1 MPVIKYLPACVDGK
15 VVARACQPEQYLTRV
30 RWFYHTPRLGKTL
43 VHANEEHE
51 MQPTPEAAIEAARR
65 LWGCE

>member
-15 VVARACQPEQYLTRV
+15 ASSVGIEHMGDGKYRTESGDYLGLLQV
-30 RWFYHTPRLGKTL
+30 PWICWI
-43 VHANEEHE
+43 E
-51 MQPTPEAAIEAARR
+51 PTPEAAIEAARR